1 MAAAYER
8 GRSRVVAV
16 ADNAFQDH
24 GFEGQA
30 NDTLMRAVLRW
41 LTGERPEIEYL
52 VYLPVA
58 LR

>member
-41 LTGERPEIEYL
+41 LTGERPEMYYL
-52 VYLPVA
+52 LHLPLV
-58 LR
+58 LW